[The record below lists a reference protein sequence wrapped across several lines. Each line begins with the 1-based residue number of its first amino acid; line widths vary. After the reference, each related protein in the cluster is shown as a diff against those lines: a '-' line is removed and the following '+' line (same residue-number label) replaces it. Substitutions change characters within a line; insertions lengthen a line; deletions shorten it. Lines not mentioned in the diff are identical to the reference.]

1 MTNTLNI
8 NNSLEQGITNN
19 SNSVIANKTNTNIMK
34 NKLVESTY
42 TFLATQIATT
52 ARQLTFLSAERD
64 RVAELYTSLDTE
76 DDSFVGFIGE
86 KVLAELDNAIQ
97 SLKVCL
103 EPVTEQ
109 LTQKLAEP
117 VEEQLGL
124 GLWKTV
130 VD

>member
-1 MTNTLNI
+1 MTNT
-8 NNSLEQGITNN
+8 NSSNKSGITNN
-19 SNSVIANKTNTNIMK
+19 RTSVIANKTNTNIMK

-52 ARQLTFLSAERD
+52 AKQLAFLSAERD

-76 DDSFVGFIGE
+76 DDCFVGFVGE

-109 LTQKLAEP
+109 LAQKLAEP
-117 VEEQLGL
+117 VEQQLEL
-124 GLWKTV
+124 GNWKTV